1 MGDSK
6 KEGAN
11 VLGLNLFIKLGE
23 ILWEKSWR
31 ERRKQEMVCGPKF
44 LLQEKRLCELTNGS

>member
-1 MGDSK
+1 MRASK

-23 ILWEKSWR
+23 ILWGKRGSSWS
-31 ERRKQEMVCGPKF
+31 ERRKQQLVCGPKF
-44 LLQEKRLCELTNGS
+44 LLQEK

>member
-1 MGDSK
+1 MRASK

-23 ILWEKSWR
+23 ILWGKRGSSWS
-31 ERRKQEMVCGPKF
+31 ERRKQ
-44 LLQEKRLCELTNGS
+44 

>member
-44 LLQEKRLCELTNGS
+44 LLQEK